1 MTSSSKE
8 IEMNTSLNPAN
19 KADIMRKLHETID
32 YHLFESTSWPADI
45 DAVRAFFQMLE
56 EMGLWQAVRG
66 ERNTFRFT
74 ALGIDCGA
82 SLASC
87 FIGAIEPFE
96 IPMILKEHG
105 LIDDA
110 EEEAFHSFLC
120 EELAGDGLHL
130 KHVEVLVRRAHARLF
145 RVKDKLKL
153 QSAKKFNAES
163 E

>member
-1 MTSSSKE
+1 MDTSPNS
-8 IEMNTSLNPAN
+8 TSN
-19 KADIMRKLHETID
+19 ADIKRKLNDKVD
-32 YHLFESTSWPADI
+32 YHLFETTSWPADENE
-45 DAVRAFFQMLE
+45 VRAFWRTVE
-56 EMGLWQAVRG
+56 EMGLKETVPG
-66 ERNTFRFT
+66 TKDTFRVT
-74 ALGIDCGA
+74 ALGKDCGVT
-82 SLASC
+82 LASC
-87 FIGAIEPFE
+87 FVGAHEPFE
-96 IPMILKEHG
+96 IPTILKEHE

-145 RVKDKLKL
+145 RVKDKFKS

>member
-1 MTSSSKE
+1 MDTSPNS
-8 IEMNTSLNPAN
+8 TSN
-19 KADIMRKLHETID
+19 ADIKRKLDEMID
-32 YHLFESTSWPADI
+32 YQLFESTSWPIAD
-45 DAVRAFFQMLE
+45 DEVLTFWRTVD
-56 EMGLWQAVRG
+56 EMGLQETVPGAKDTYRY
-66 ERNTFRFT
+66 T
-74 ALGIDCGA
+74 AFGIDCGVE
-82 SLASC
+82 LASC
-87 FIGAIEPFE
+87 FIGAHEPFE

>member
-1 MTSSSKE
+1 MDTSPNS
-8 IEMNTSLNPAN
+8 TSN
-19 KADIMRKLHETID
+19 ADIKRKLDEMID
-32 YHLFESTSWPADI
+32 YQLFESPSWPIAD
-45 DAVRAFFQMLE
+45 DEVRAFSEWSKRWDCKRPCQ
-56 EMGLWQAVRG
+56 
-66 ERNTFRFT
+66 ERKNTFRYT
-74 ALGIDCGA
+74 ALGIDCGVE
-82 SLASC
+82 LASC

-145 RVKDKLKL
+145 KVKDKLKL